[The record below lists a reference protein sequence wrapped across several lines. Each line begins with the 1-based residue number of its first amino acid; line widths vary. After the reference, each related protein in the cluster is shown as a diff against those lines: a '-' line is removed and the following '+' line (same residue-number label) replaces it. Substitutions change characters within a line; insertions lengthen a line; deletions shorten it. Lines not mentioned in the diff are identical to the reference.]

1 MNIQSPTSE
10 TPPRFLAII
19 TARGGSKNLPH
30 KNVLQLAGRPMIAYT
45 IEAALRCPLVG
56 RCIVT
61 TDDPEIK
68 AIAVAEGAEVLDR
81 PAALA
86 TDHAS
91 SEDAV
96 AHVLDWLDSHN
107 ELPTYFTLLQP
118 TSPLRNAKHLADC
131 LSQFLTSDFACV
143 ISVCAV
149 DHHPYKSF
157 TLTNGQLQ
165 PLGRIDQLSVPRQSL
180 PEAFRQN
187 GAIYA
192 MRSETFC
199 AGHTFFSAPAMPYV
213 MREEDSIDVD
223 TRLDFEMAERMLAA
237 RCNT

>member
-1 MNIQSPTSE
+1 
-10 TPPRFLAII
+10 
-19 TARGGSKNLPH
+19 
-30 KNVLQLAGRPMIAYT
+30 MIAYT

-68 AIAVAEGAEVLDR
+68 AVATAEGAEVLDR

-118 TSPLRNAKHLADC
+118 TSPLRNVTHLADC
-131 LSQFLTSDFACV
+131 LSQFLASNFACV
-143 ISVCAV
+143 ISVCEV

-157 TLTNGQLQ
+157 TLINGQLQ
-165 PLGRIDQLSVPRQSL
+165 PLGRINQLSLPRQSL
-180 PEAFRQN
+180 PEVFRQN

-192 MRSETFC
+192 MRSETFR
-199 AGHTFFSAPAMPYV
+199 AEHTFFAAPAMPYV
-213 MREEDSIDVD
+213 MRKEDSIDVD
-223 TRLDFEMAERMLAA
+223 TRLDFEMAERMLAT